1 MEERPKALQL
11 ADDLRERGLDP
22 GCSVRYLAARELRT
36 LYYERK
42 MLGESADYNARLFA
56 WATRRIEADEALM
69 RRAAEALEGLTLN
82 PENHPLVDELRQR
95 LDPRQV
101 IGANVISA

>member
-1 MEERPKALQL
+1 MRLADELNPHGFDPGQAVRQL
-11 ADDLRERGLDP
+11 A
-22 GCSVRYLAARELRT
+22 ANELRT

-42 MLGESADYNARLFA
+42 MTGESADYNARLFA

-69 RRAAEALEGLTLN
+69 RKAMESLEGLVLN
-82 PENHPLVDELRQR
+82 PESNELLHELRQR

-101 IGANVISA
+101 IGAHVISA

>member
-22 GCSVRYLAARELRT
+22 GCSVRYLAAAELRT
-36 LYYERK
+36 LYYEGK
-42 MLGESADYNARLFA
+42 MSRESADYNARLFA
-56 WATRRIEADEALM
+56 WATRRIEADEALLRKAM
-69 RRAAEALEGLTLN
+69 ESLEGLVLN
-82 PENHPLVDELRQR
+82 PESNELLHELRRR

-101 IGANVISA
+101 IGAHVISA